1 MRKMAYVTNKMFRNM
16 VSANTYTIIKDTML
30 KYITAIIK
38 KAGFTRFLNISY
50 NRLNGKSCN

>member
-30 KYITAIIK
+30 KIYNSYYLKGGFYTVFKYII
-38 KAGFTRFLNISY
+38 
-50 NRLNGKSCN
+50 